1 MTIKAFALTSVA
13 IGALWSSHPTL
24 AQTTSAAAPAAL
36 PDEIIVTAQ
45 KRSERLSQV
54 PIAISAFTSKT
65 RDLIGIDT
73 LQDYTNFTPGL
84 SYSASND
91 RVYLRGVGRET
102 NTIGSDPGVATYSD
116 GVYNAST
123 VAVSEDSLFL
133 ERTEILRGPQGT
145 LYGRN
150 SIGGA
155 IDVISKRP
163 TDTLQGE
170 ARATV
175 ANYGVYDLESAVS
188 GPLAKGLEFR
198 LAGQRNE
205 QDDGY
210 FKNLAGGPSEGGKA
224 KSYYLEGQLQAEL
237 APNLDGWIKV
247 FGADTR
253 SNPRTTNVVGP
264 YDYGAFPVGSLTPGA
279 GFGYTTAGFN
289 ALGSNAANPGHADYR
304 HFSANTPSTAH
315 LRDNYGAT
323 IHLDWRLPGVNV
335 KYVGGVQ
342 HYKYDATT
350 DLDNTSVVSYTYP
363 LNPAFSVCAYYIPG
377 CTPLT
382 VFPSQKFVFGEDKTF
397 WSNELDFSSSHAG
410 PIQWIAG
417 LYEYG
422 ERFKQSDQFT
432 DPSQPQLLAPANGP
446 ANPSGDFVNAGGNLN
461 TTSYAVFGQADW
473 SITPTIKLT
482 GGLRYT
488 WDHKE
493 GTEHLRELCFGLP
506 ACGYAPDQYG
516 SYTPALDI
524 TASQLPGAT
533 APGAGLATINA
544 TTGIASRRLS
554 DGWSA
559 TTGTAGLEWTPNT
572 STLGY
577 AKYSRGYKAGG
588 FNEGGISAQPETN
601 PEYIDAFEVG
611 VKHQFGR
618 QFQLNAATYYY
629 SYKGFQVPLSVNTP
643 GGAQLTEFF
652 NLQKVVSYGAE
663 VEAIWRPTNRLDFL
677 LSYSYLDAT
686 IKNGCCFVDG
696 TDPLALQ
703 PGAHPSGAP
712 AGGQQ
717 AQSVVGQTVPES
729 PKNKIAL
736 NGNYR
741 FDFRPGSLTVSGS
754 YIWKDE
760 TYDSIFNRSYNRAP
774 SYTQVDLRA
783 LWTDASD
790 HYTLIF
796 YAKNLFDTRGYDGA
810 SGAQLTSPPAASQT
824 SVAQSYSFTSAAHLW
839 CSASI
844 PLPIVARAGGRV
856 HGRST

>member
-1 MTIKAFALTSVA
+1 MTIKALALTSVA
-13 IGALWSSHPTL
+13 L
-24 AQTTSAAAPAAL
+24 AAL
-36 PDEIIVTAQ
+36 FAARSAQASTTTTVDAANAPVVPTEIIVTAQ
-45 KRSERLSQV
+45 KREERLSKV

-65 RDLIGIDT
+65 RDLLGIDT

-84 SYSASND
+84 SYSSSND

-102 NTIGSDPGVATYSD
+102 NTIGSDAGVATYSD

-123 VAVSEDSLFL
+123 AAVSQDSLFL

-155 IDVISKRP
+155 IDVISKKP
-163 TDTLQGE
+163 TDTFQGE

-175 ANYGVYDLESAVS
+175 ANYGVYNLEGAVS
-188 GPLAKGLEFR
+188 GPIAKGLDFR

-210 FKNLAGGPSEGGKA
+210 FKNIAGGPSEGGKGTN
-224 KSYYLEGQLQAEL
+224 YYLEGQLQADFSPSL
-237 APNLDGWIKV
+237 NGWIKV
-247 FGADTR
+247 FAADGK

-264 YDYGAFPVGSLTPGA
+264 YDLGAFPVGALTPGA
-279 GFGYTTAGFN
+279 AFGYTTTGFS
-289 ALGSNAANPGHADYR
+289 AQGPAVANPGQTDYR
-304 HFSANTPSTAH
+304 HFSTNTPSTAH

-323 IHLDWRLPGVNV
+323 IHLDWRLPGVDV

-342 HYKYDATT
+342 HYKYDSTI
-350 DLDNTSVVSYTYP
+350 DLDNTSVVSYVYP
-363 LNPAFSVCAYYIPG
+363 LNPAFSVCAFYIPG

-382 VFPSQKFVFGEDKTF
+382 VLPSQKFNYSEDKTF
-397 WSNELDFSSSHAG
+397 WSNELDFSSSRAG

-422 ERFKQSDQFT
+422 ERFKQTDQFA

-446 ANPSGDFVNAGGNLN
+446 ANPTGDFVNAGGNLN

-473 SITPTIKLT
+473 NVTQTVKLT

-506 ACGYAPDQYG
+506 SCGFTPDQYG

-524 TASQLPGAT
+524 TASQLPAT
-533 APGAGLATINA
+533 TARGAGLATIDP

-554 DGWSA
+554 DSWSA
-559 TTGTAGLEWTPNT
+559 TTGTVGVEWTPDAA
-572 STLGY
+572 TLGY
-577 AKYSRGYKAGG
+577 AKYSRGYKSGG
-588 FNEGGISAQPETN
+588 FNEGGISAQPETS
-601 PEYIDAFEVG
+601 PEYIDAYELG
-611 VKHQFGR
+611 VKRQFGR
-618 QFQLNAATYYY
+618 QFQLDAATYYY
-629 SYKGFQVPLSVNTP
+629 TYKGFQVPLTVNTP

-652 NLQKVVSYGAE
+652 NLRKVVSYGAE
-663 VEAIWRPTNRLDFL
+663 VEAIWRPTHELDFL

-686 IKNGCCFVDG
+686 IKSGCCFVDG

-703 PGAHPSGAP
+703 PGTHPSGAP
-712 AGGQQ
+712 VGGQQ

-729 PKNKIAL
+729 PRNKVAL

-741 FDFRPGSLTVSGS
+741 FDFRPGSLTLSAS

-760 TYDSIFNRSYNRAP
+760 TYESIFNRGYNRAP

-790 HYTLIF
+790 RYTVIVF
-796 YAKNLFDTRGYDGA
+796 AKNLFDTRGYDGA
-810 SGAQLTSPPAASQT
+810 SGAQLTSPPAVNQT
-824 SVAQSYSFTSAAHLW
+824 SFAQSYSYTPPRTFGVQLQY
-839 CSASI
+839 
-844 PLPIVARAGGRV
+844 RFR
-856 HGRST
+856 